1 MVENRSACARPGREA
16 VFRTLVRGSGR
27 RIASLVLFISAACAT
42 IAPGALAA
50 PAGTTHYPDLQTV
63 IPTTAFSV
71 VQGTDGREFRY
82 THLVYNAGPGP
93 LEIQP
98 QYSDASGNY

>member
-1 MVENRSACARPGREA
+1 M
-16 VFRTLVRGSGR
+16 FRTHVRESGR
-27 RIASLVLFISAACAT
+27 RLALLVLFITAACAAT
-42 IAPGALAA
+42 ASGAFAA

-93 LEIQP
+93 LEVQP
-98 QYSDASGNY
+98 QYSEPSRQRRR